1 MGGGQMRRPSH
12 TLLVTVVGI
21 ATVVTALV
29 VVGRLT
35 SGSLRAVGVPA
46 TQPAGP
52 LTAASPIVARIPL
65 PRRVLLPPWDEM
77 SAIAAGPDAVW
88 AARCE
93 VFRVDPR
100 SNQVV
105 ATVLGTGQSA
115 ATCLR
120 SVAVGAGMVWGV
132 VPEVGLVRIDP
143 ATNRVA
149 ARVPVGAVGA
159 SVAVTAAGVWA
170 VCCPGEPGEPADPL
184 TVDGTLIR
192 IDPAT
197 DRVLQRIHLGGQ
209 PTAVAAGP
217 SGVWVV
223 GVGRLWRVDPVTGR
237 VVTTTRVAEDLQAG
251 GRVVVDRGAV
261 WVAASAGGVL
271 LRVDPRTGR
280 VVARLA
286 GACGGGVAVVG
297 GVGWTPGA
305 GGLLPLDR
313 QTGPAVSLG
322 GIDPLAISD
331 IAGGWD
337 AIWVMTWER
346 IFRVDPRRLR

>member
-1 MGGGQMRRPSH
+1 M
-12 TLLVTVVGI
+12 TVVGV
-21 ATVVTALV
+21 AAVVIALV
-29 VVGRLT
+29 AVGRLT
-35 SGSLRAVGVPA
+35 IGSLRAVGPSA
-46 TQPAGP
+46 TQPASP
-52 LTAASPIVARIPL
+52 SAAASPVVARIPL
-65 PRRVLLPPWDEM
+65 PRRVQLPPWDGV
-77 SAIAAGPDAVW
+77 SAIAVGPDAVW

-100 SNQVV
+100 SNRVV
-105 ATVLGTGQSA
+105 ARVVGTGQAA

-120 SVAVGAGMVWGV
+120 GVTVGAGMVWGV
-132 VPEVGLVRIDP
+132 VPGVGLVRIDP

-149 ARVPVGAVGA
+149 ARVPIRAVGA

-170 VCCPGEPGEPADPL
+170 VCCPGEPGEPPDPFAM
-184 TVDGTLIR
+184 DGTLIR
-192 IDPAT
+192 VDPAT
-197 DRVLQRIHLGGQ
+197 DRVVQRIHLGSQ
-209 PTAVAAGP
+209 PTAVAAGL
-217 SGVWVV
+217 SGVWVA

-237 VVTTTRVAEDLQAG
+237 VVATTRAAEDLQAG
-251 GRVVVDRGAV
+251 GRVVVDRSAV
-261 WVAASAGGVL
+261 WVAGSAGGVL

-280 VVARLA
+280 VVARLV
-286 GACGGGVAVVG
+286 GACGRGVVVVG

-313 QTGPAVSLG
+313 QTGPAVPLG
-322 GIDPLAISD
+322 SIDPLAISD

>member
-1 MGGGQMRRPSH
+1 MRRLSRS
-12 TLLVTVVGI
+12 LLVTVAGI
-21 ATVVTALV
+21 AAVVIALV
-29 VVGRLT
+29 AVGRLT
-35 SGSLRAVGVPA
+35 SGSLRAARPPV
-46 TQPAGP
+46 TQPASP
-52 LTAASPIVARIPL
+52 VAAVSPVVARIPL
-65 PRRVLLPPWDEM
+65 PRRVQLPPWDGM
-77 SAIAAGPDAVW
+77 SAVAAGLDAVW

-105 ATVLGTGQSA
+105 ATVVGTGRSG
-115 ATCLR
+115 ATCVR
-120 SVAVGAGMVWGV
+120 SVALGAGMVWGT

-143 ATNRVA
+143 ATNRVV
-149 ARVPVGAVGA
+149 ARVPIGAAGA

-170 VCCPGEPGEPADPL
+170 VCCPGEPGEPPDPL
-184 TVDGTLIR
+184 RTDGALIR
-192 IDPAT
+192 VDPAA
-197 DRVLQRIHLGGQ
+197 DRVVERIHLGGQ

-217 SGVWVV
+217 SGMWVA

-237 VVTTTRVAEDLQAG
+237 VVRTIRVAEDLQAG
-251 GRVVVDRGAV
+251 GRIVVDRSAV
-261 WVAASAGGVL
+261 WVAASAGGVV
-271 LRVDPRTGR
+271 LRVDPRASR
-280 VVARLA
+280 VVARFV

-313 QTGPAVSLG
+313 ETGPAVLLDSV
-322 GIDPLAISD
+322 DSLAISD
-331 IAGGWD
+331 VAVGWD

>member
-1 MGGGQMRRPSH
+1 MVRGRWSRVLRAHRPWPPEPLSSG
-12 TLLVTVVGI
+12 TPLLTVVGI

-159 SVAVTAAGVWA
+159 SVG
-170 VCCPGEPGEPADPL
+170 
-184 TVDGTLIR
+184 DGC
-192 IDPAT
+192 
-197 DRVLQRIHLGGQ
+197 
-209 PTAVAAGP
+209 
-217 SGVWVV
+217 
-223 GVGRLWRVDPVTGR
+223 
-237 VVTTTRVAEDLQAG
+237 
-251 GRVVVDRGAV
+251 
-261 WVAASAGGVL
+261 GGV
-271 LRVDPRTGR
+271 
-280 VVARLA
+280 
-286 GACGGGVAVVG
+286 
-297 GVGWTPGA
+297 
-305 GGLLPLDR
+305 GGLLP
-313 QTGPAVSLG
+313 G
-322 GIDPLAISD
+322 
-331 IAGGWD
+331 
-337 AIWVMTWER
+337 
-346 IFRVDPRRLR
+346 